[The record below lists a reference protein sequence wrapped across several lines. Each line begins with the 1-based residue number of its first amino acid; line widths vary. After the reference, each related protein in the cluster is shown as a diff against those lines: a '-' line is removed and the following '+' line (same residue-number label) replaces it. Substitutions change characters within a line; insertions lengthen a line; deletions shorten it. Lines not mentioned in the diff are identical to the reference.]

1 MSLRY
6 SNIPSRYDYATMLW
20 PSSQSMSV
28 NDYMPYTDLSI
39 KRALAKIPKQDRES
53 YANLYRWFESETGKT
68 GSRYH
73 GQLLP
78 GVEFKHAAQR
88 GIHAPSGR
96 RYAATVTVKQS
107 SLYSS
112 DGDGRQCDLGD
123 GTWVLFY
130 SAHRNNSGNRTD
142 AIWNQK
148 LLNCLVDGVP
158 VGVFLQTGKSSS
170 SYLRALAFVE
180 EYNPENDLFTLHGP
194 VTPETEPLFSSV
206 ILLEGSK
213 ETDAGDD
220 AEAVD
225 ADEGAML
232 EDRREIIT
240 ARRVIRKGQRA
251 FRDALVK
258 AYEGRCAV
266 TGVAT
271 NEVLQAAHILDYRG
285 TQSNVASNGVLLRA
299 DVHLLFDNYLIGI
312 NPSSYRIEVNA
323 GVPDG
328 VYTAL
333 DGKQL
338 LLPSDSALRPNE
350 KYLIVKYERFKCA

>member
-1 MSLRY
+1 MRY

-20 PSSQSMSV
+20 LSSQSMSV

-148 LLNCLVDGVP
+148 LLNSWLTA
-158 VGVFLQTGKSSS
+158 FLLGCSCRRAS
-170 SYLRALAFVE
+170 LR
-180 EYNPENDLFTLHGP
+180 
-194 VTPETEPLFSSV
+194 PL
-206 ILLEGSK
+206 
-213 ETDAGDD
+213 T
-220 AEAVD
+220 
-225 ADEGAML
+225 
-232 EDRREIIT
+232 
-240 ARRVIRKGQRA
+240 
-251 FRDALVK
+251 
-258 AYEGRCAV
+258 CAHW
-266 TGVAT
+266 
-271 NEVLQAAHILDYRG
+271 L
-285 TQSNVASNGVLLRA
+285 LLRNTIPKTICSRCM
-299 DVHLLFDNYLIGI
+299 V
-312 NPSSYRIEVNA
+312 
-323 GVPDG
+323 
-328 VYTAL
+328 
-333 DGKQL
+333 Q
-338 LLPSDSALRPNE
+338 
-350 KYLIVKYERFKCA
+350 